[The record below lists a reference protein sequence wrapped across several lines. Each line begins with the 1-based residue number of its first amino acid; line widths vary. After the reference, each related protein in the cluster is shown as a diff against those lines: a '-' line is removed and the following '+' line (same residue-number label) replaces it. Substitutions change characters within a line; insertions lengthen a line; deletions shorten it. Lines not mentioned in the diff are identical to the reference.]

1 MATIELN
8 IKRMNGPVV
17 VAYDPGGGAASR
29 KGGDI
34 ETQPGDVIAWQCANE
49 SQSFLVRFYRFDT
62 SADIWPFSQPPDK
75 TGPGP
80 NPVQYLRVNSKNAKT
95 VNVTSPVTIKY
106 EVEDESGSA
115 EPLDPMIIIRPQAP
129 ATLNVA
135 FGVSCAVLGAVAG
148 ALVAAWLS

>member
-1 MATIELN
+1 MVTIELN
-8 IKRMNGPVV
+8 TKRVNGSVV
-17 VAYDPGGGAASR
+17 VACDPSGGAAKR
-29 KGGDI
+29 RGGNI
-34 ETQPGDVIAWQCANE
+34 EAQPGDAIAWQCANE
-49 SQSFLVRFYRFDT
+49 AQSFLVHFFRLDT
-62 SADIWPFSQPPDK
+62 DADTWPFSQPPDK